1 VLACG
6 AVRDRWDFSE
16 RLFAAY
22 YPKLLERSE
31 DAGQRQT
38 RADLIAGA
46 AGRTL
51 EIGAGSGA
59 NLRHYTARVTEL
71 VVSEPSSH
79 MLEHL
84 RRALEDDPP
93 PVGSLRLVESGA
105 QELPFPD
112 ASFETVVCT
121 YVLCSVPDP
130 RQALKEIARVLVP
143 GGRMLFLEHV
153 HAGDGTALGRF
164 QDLVQLP
171 HRYLA
176 AGCHPNRRTAGLIS
190 ESPLELVSLH
200 CSRQPSALP
209 TVRPTIIGSAQ
220 RPLIV
225 GEIDQ
230 QRRVV

>member
-1 VLACG
+1 M
-6 AVRDRWDFSE
+6 RDRWDFSE

-22 YPKLLERSE
+22 YPWLLERSE
-31 DAGQRQT
+31 NAGQRET
-38 RADLIAGA
+38 RAQLIAGA
-46 AGRTL
+46 TGRTL

-59 NLRHYTARVTEL
+59 NLPHYSAAVTEL

-84 RRALEDDPP
+84 RRALDDDPP
-93 PVGSLRLVESGA
+93 PVGSYRLVQAGA

-130 RQALKEIARVLVP
+130 RGALSEITRVLVP
-143 GGRMLFLEHV
+143 GGRLLFLEHV
-153 HAGDGTALGRF
+153 HAGEGTALGRF
-164 QDLVQLP
+164 QDLIELP
-171 HRYLA
+171 HRYVA

-190 ESPLELVSLH
+190 ESSLELVSLH
-200 CSRQPSALP
+200 RGRQPSALP

-220 RPLIV
+220 RP
-225 GEIDQ
+225 G
-230 QRRVV
+230 